1 MLLSTVN
8 PWGTQGYFS
17 PAIDYSCPEWFRM
30 FKSQVCLVSQLE
42 VQKKIS
48 WVLSVKVQYCVTWST
63 SRATD
68 YGCGRGDPPSLR
80 ETVTSKKS
88 NSL

>member
-1 MLLSTVN
+1 MLFSTVN

-42 VQKKIS
+42 VQKKNFLGAFS
-48 WVLSVKVQYCVTWST
+48 ESTVLYHLVNFLCY
-63 SRATD
+63 
-68 YGCGRGDPPSLR
+68 
-80 ETVTSKKS
+80 
-88 NSL
+88 

>member
-8 PWGTQGYFS
+8 SWGTQEYFS
-17 PAIDYSCPEWFRM
+17 PGIDYSCPEWFRM

-42 VQKKIS
+42 VQKKNS

-63 SRATD
+63 SHATD
-68 YGCGRGDPPSLR
+68 YGCDHGDPPHER
-80 ETVTSKKS
+80 
-88 NSL
+88 NSDKQDKQ